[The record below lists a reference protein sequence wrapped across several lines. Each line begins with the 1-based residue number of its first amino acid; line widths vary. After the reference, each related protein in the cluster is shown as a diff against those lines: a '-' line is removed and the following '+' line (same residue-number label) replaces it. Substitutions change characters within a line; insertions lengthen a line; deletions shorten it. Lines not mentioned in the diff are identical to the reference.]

1 LRHGGNRQTVT
12 AGTYYYQYDATDTQ
26 INDQIVQTGAAYYFI
41 GGLVDKIIRGNV
53 IANVYQNT
61 VVQNTTAASYA
72 TIAEANLL
80 LDDVRLIANIVT
92 FGPNVASEKQPI
104 TFTPSSNTNIIN
116 ATKLVL
122 ANKDFIK
129 AEVLEFVNQNWA
141 NISNGSGTFYTVQSA
156 TNLISNTSVVTVL
169 ETINENILAN
179 SRVSFHQGSYI
190 SSSGHTFEYVG
201 SGTTIATALP
211 YLGGVPIQENEVK
224 ELRGGKV
231 YFTSTDQ
238 LGDFRIGTGLVI
250 NRVDG
255 TITGRTFNKA
265 LFAVMTPYMLA
276 IEG

>member
-1 LRHGGNRQTVT
+1 M
-12 AGTYYYQYDATDTQ
+12 
-26 INDQIVQTGAAYYFI
+26 
-41 GGLVDKIIRGNV
+41 VDKIVRGNV
-53 IANVYQNT
+53 IANVYQNAVT
-61 VVQNTTAASYA
+61 QNTTAAAYA
-72 TIAEANLL
+72 TSAEANILL
-80 LDDVRLIANIVT
+80 TDVRLIANIVSN
-92 FGPNVASEKQPI
+92 GPNVAPAKVPI

-122 ANKDFIK
+122 ANRDFIK

-141 NISNGSGTFYTVQSA
+141 NISNGAATFYTVRAA
-156 TNLISNTSVVTVL
+156 TDLVANTSTVTLL
-169 ETINENILAN
+169 ETVNENILAN

-201 SGTTIATALP
+201 SGDTIATALP